1 MTEEVENLV
10 LEHLRAIRSDIAGL
24 KDDMRGV
31 RSEQTAV
38 RLELRAQS
46 TRIEQMIE
54 DIAGLK
60 VRLDR
65 IDRRLDLADAP
76 AL

>member
-1 MTEEVENLV
+1 MTDEVGNLV
-10 LEHLRAIRSDIAGL
+10 LEHLRSIRADIAGL

-31 RSEQTAV
+31 RSEQTAA

-46 TRIEQMIE
+46 TRIEQVLE
-54 DIAGLK
+54 DIAGLR

-65 IDRRLDLADAP
+65 IERRLDLADAP
-76 AL
+76 AQ